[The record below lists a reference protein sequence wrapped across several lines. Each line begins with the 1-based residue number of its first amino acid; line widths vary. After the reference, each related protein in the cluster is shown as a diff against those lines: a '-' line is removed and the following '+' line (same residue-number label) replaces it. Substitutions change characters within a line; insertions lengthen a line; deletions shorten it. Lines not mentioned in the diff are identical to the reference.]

1 VTVDRVPDR
10 RELLVIGGWCLLEVL
25 AWGLLLAAGLAV
37 VSLLPVFLSW
47 LIAGVRSWP

>member
-25 AWGLLLAAGLAV
+25 AWGLLLA
-37 VSLLPVFLSW
+37 VFLSW